1 MSEELRYPHVFAS
14 QPFTHQVA
22 EPAQQI
28 LFAPLHPIA
37 NQTNMK
43 FVAILPLAAAVVLQG
58 PEKYEDAFHQ
68 FLDKHHRGYKKGSTE
83 YVQRLELFTQRFEEA
98 QHLNSQPGRTWKA
111 GITPLADL
119 TSQELSKLKGWAGA
133 ASPTRGHGKQ
143 LRSGMSLLQNDL
155 PEEFMNWTTLETL
168 KDVNDQG
175 SCGSCWAAERQAWVS
190 MVSGGH
196 LRVTAATVLD
206 THREIY
212 HKEEASS
219 DLSAQQLVDCVPNPR
234 NCGGSGGCSG
244 ATVELAMAYT
254 LKNGLATEATVP
266 YAGTDGT
273 CTSSSLL
280 QFAGQEDVLASG
292 VRMASA
298 DSIGFQTLR
307 MRGWERLPENKYE
320 PLMRALVFRGP
331 VAVSVSATGWEMYLE
346 GVFGDCSKDA
356 VIDHAVT
363 LIGYGKDAARDM
375 KYWTIQNSWGS
386 SFGEEGKIRLHR
398 QDDEDQYCGVDRQ
411 PQLGTACEGG
421 PAEVRVCGMCGILY
435 DSVVPIF
442 GHQ

>member
-1 MSEELRYPHVFAS
+1 
-14 QPFTHQVA
+14 
-22 EPAQQI
+22 
-28 LFAPLHPIA
+28 
-37 NQTNMK
+37 
-43 FVAILPLAAAVVLQG
+43 
-58 PEKYEDAFHQ
+58 
-68 FLDKHHRGYKKGSTE
+68 
-83 YVQRLELFTQRFEEA
+83 
-98 QHLNSQPGRTWKA
+98 
-111 GITPLADL
+111 
-119 TSQELSKLKGWAGA
+119 
-133 ASPTRGHGKQ
+133 
-143 LRSGMSLLQNDL
+143 
-155 PEEFMNWTTLETL
+155 
-168 KDVNDQG
+168 
-175 SCGSCWAAERQAWVS
+175 
-190 MVSGGH
+190 
-196 LRVTAATVLD
+196 
-206 THREIY
+206 
-212 HKEEASS
+212 
-219 DLSAQQLVDCVPNPR
+219 
-234 NCGGSGGCSG
+234 
-244 ATVELAMAYT
+244 
-254 LKNGLATEATVP
+254 
-266 YAGTDGT
+266 
-273 CTSSSLL
+273 
-280 QFAGQEDVLASG
+280 